1 MLHSKWIYFTGISF
15 NIGALTYA
23 FTANCMNDASN
34 TMLILFDFPSQYD
47 SIIRSTLTTA
57 FYVGCLF
64 GAILSKNITQYR
76 KAILIAD
83 IFFCSGSI
91 LLVFDN
97 FYVFIL
103 GRLITGVGGG
113 IESVCLAL
121 FIR

>member
-1 MLHSKWIYFTGISF
+1 MLFKKWIYCTGVSF

-47 SIIRSTLTTA
+47 SIIRSTLTTT
-57 FYVGCLF
+57 FYIGCF
-64 GAILSKNITQYR
+64 CGAVLSKNITQFR
-76 KAILIAD
+76 KAILLAD
-83 IFFCSGSI
+83 IFFCLGSM

-97 FYVFIL
+97 FYIFIL
-103 GRLITGVGGG
+103 GRLITGIGGG